1 MEQPAQLNYKD
12 RYEIIRHMRE
22 LISLGPL
29 LQKGFDFEWSHLRDL
44 LHQHEFSN
52 DEIRDMEQKACEYT
66 IYEKVL
72 PRPNDGGRDR

>member
-29 LQKGFDFEWSHLRDL
+29 LQKGFDSEWANLRKL
-44 LHQHEFSN
+44 LHQNGFIDS
-52 DEIRDMEQKACEYT
+52 EIRNMEQKACEYT
-66 IYEKVL
+66 LYEKVL
-72 PRPNDGGRDR
+72 PRPNEGGRDR